1 VCLGGVLENRR
12 AFLIAEGARLTATAL
27 AVLIG
32 GAWFGGV
39 RDPRVVIG
47 VVAFQAV
54 SLGWLGLAAR
64 AGAKPQ
70 TAAAAA

>member
-1 VCLGGVLENRR
+1 MQENRR
-12 AFLIAEGARLTATAL
+12 AFPIAE
-27 AVLIG
+27 LIG